1 MIASGC
7 PPALDSKA
15 PLLLKMPRTLEL
27 WGLFPDAS
35 LPEYCQV
42 LFGLLWGKHL
52 SGLTQSWRHNKT
64 QTCQTRCAHW
74 CHSSRTVYGLTHYFL
89 VWLSDILH
97 KRELFGGGSGG
108 CRKQGPNL
116 GKLQASGWN
125 LWCCFVNRSWY
136 QNQTAFW
143 VCLHPWIYATLCL
156 GQGSCSLQKVVGKE
170 KIHSCSK
177 WLNNS
182 LCVLSCRWSL

>member
-97 KRELFGGGSGG
+97 KRELFGGGVRRVQETRSKPREAAGFRMKPLMLL
-108 CRKQGPNL
+108 CESVMISKSNCLLSMFTSMNL
-116 GKLQASGWN
+116 CYSLPWSGKLLIAE
-125 LWCCFVNRSWY
+125 
-136 QNQTAFW
+136 
-143 VCLHPWIYATLCL
+143 
-156 GQGSCSLQKVVGKE
+156 GS
-170 KIHSCSK
+170 
-177 WLNNS
+177 
-182 LCVLSCRWSL
+182 R